1 MQNPLISAVHARNY
15 RSIADARLE
24 LGPITA
30 LVGLNAAG
38 KSNLVDIPRF
48 ISDALTIDL
57 DQAVSSR
64 GGIEAIRRWSPS
76 RPRNIEVG
84 LTMPPP
90 AKVEYGFTL
99 AAKPGGAY
107 AVSREYGKFQLPRE
121 RSVVEYQVENGKLA
135 HPSDLVQEAI
145 ESGVTELALPSL
157 PRLVSRDPRG
167 MAFRAAVAS
176 FLRRMRELRF
186 YSISPAAIGTIQKPG
201 LPYPLDEHGENSA
214 SLLRQLKKDAPDQFH
229 RIAETLGALVPGVAD
244 LDVRPSGGYLV
255 TRIQRE
261 DADKKGAPSW
271 LSSDH
276 ESVGT
281 LRLLGILLA
290 IHQRPAPRFVALEEP
305 EVNVHPGAAA
315 KLADYL
321 QSVTP
326 ETQVLVTTHSPDF
339 IDPLPAEAIRAV
351 KFENGTTT
359 VGPVSNRQL
368 RAAREEL
375 FTLGELHQQE
385 GLEPEPVAR

>member
-30 LVGLNAAG
+30 LVGRNAAG
-38 KSNLVDIPRF
+38 KSNLADIPRF
-48 ISDALTIDL
+48 ISDALTKDV

-84 LTMPPP
+84 LTMQSP
-90 AKVEYGFTL
+90 ARVEYRFTL
-99 AAKPGGAY
+99 AAKPGGTY

-121 RSVVEYQVENGKLA
+121 RSSVECQVENGKLMR
-135 HPSDLVQEAI
+135 PRDLVQEAI

-157 PRLVSRDPRG
+157 PRLISRSQHG
-167 MAFRAAVAS
+167 MALRGAAAS

-186 YSISPAAIGTIQKPG
+186 YSISPAAIGTIQKPR

-214 SLLRQLKKDAPDQFH
+214 SLLRQLKKDAPDQF
-229 RIAETLGALVPGVAD
+229 RQVAETLGALVPGVAD
-244 LDVRPSGGYLV
+244 LDVRLARGYLA
-255 TRIQRE
+255 TRVRRR
-261 DADKKGAPSW
+261 DAGENEASSW
-271 LSSDH
+271 LASDQ
-276 ESVGT
+276 ESDGT

-290 IHQRPAPRFVALEEP
+290 IHQRPAPSFVALEEP

-315 KLADYL
+315 KLADCL

-339 IDPLPAEAIRAV
+339 IDPLPPEAIRAV
-351 KFENGTTT
+351 KFENGATA

-385 GLEPEPVAR
+385 GLEPEPVAG

>member
-1 MQNPLISAVHARNY
+1 MQTLFISAVHARNY

-48 ISDALTIDL
+48 ISDALTLDL

-76 RPRNIEVG
+76 RPRNIVVG
-84 LTMPPP
+84 LTMQSP
-90 AKVEYGFTL
+90 ARVEYRFTL
-99 AAKPGGAY
+99 AAKPGGTY

-121 RSVVEYQVENGKLA
+121 RSSVECQVENGKLTR
-135 HPSDLVQEAI
+135 PGDLVQEAI

-157 PRLVSRDPRG
+157 PRLISRSQRG
-167 MAFRAAVAS
+167 MAFRVAVAS

-214 SLLRQLKKDAPDQFH
+214 SLLRQLKKDAPDQF
-229 RIAETLGALVPGVAD
+229 RQVAETLGALVPGISD

-255 TRIQRE
+255 TRIRRQ
-261 DADKKGAPSW
+261 DADKKADSSW
-271 LSSDH
+271 LTSDQ
-276 ESVGT
+276 ESDGA

-290 IHQRPAPRFVALEEP
+290 MRQRPAPSFVALEEP

-339 IDPLPAEAIRAV
+339 IDPLPPEAIRAV
-351 KFENGTTT
+351 KYENGTTT
-359 VGPVSNRQL
+359 VGPVSKRQL
-368 RAAREEL
+368 RAVREEL

-385 GLEPEPVAR
+385 GLEPEPAER